1 MKEIVLIAG
10 TCFPEAAG
18 TAEWFRQHGAVVYEM
33 TTAAGEAERAKALE
47 AIQAEGKL
55 DYLIVQA
62 THRGGNVQ
70 PLGQLD
76 CEDISRVFDQ
86 GVNGAHELVEAMLP
100 FLRQGKKRLGLI
112 TSAETS
118 TREPGETE
126 DFAYAMTQAG
136 LHMLWKLY
144 FNKLRPEGFTFRVF
158 CPNEDGTGLCAGQ
171 YMHMDFCYDV
181 REEYIHSEEN
191 RIVMRD
197 GWMREISW

>member
-10 TCFPEAAG
+10 TCFQEAAG
-18 TAEWFRQHGAVVYEM
+18 AAEWFRQRGAVVIEM
-33 TTAAGEAERAKALE
+33 TTAADAAELAGALE
-47 AIQAEGKL
+47 TIQAEGKL

-62 THRGGNVQ
+62 THRGENVQ

-76 CEDISRVFDQ
+76 DQDISRVFDL
-86 GVNGAHELVEAMLP
+86 GVNGTHALVEKMLP

-112 TSAETS
+112 TSAATS
-118 TREPGETE
+118 TREPKETK
-126 DFAYAMTQAG
+126 DFAFAMTQAG

-158 CPNEDGTGLCAGQ
+158 CPNEDGSGLCAGQ

-197 GWMREISW
+197 GMMREISW

>member
-18 TAEWFRQHGAVVYEM
+18 TAEWFRQHGAALYEM
-33 TTAAGEAERAKALE
+33 NSAADETEKAKALE

-62 THRGGNVQ
+62 THRGENVQ

-76 CEDISRVFDQ
+76 DQDISRVFDL
-86 GVNGAHELVEAMLP
+86 GVNGTHALVEKMLP

-112 TSAETS
+112 TSAATS
-118 TREPGETE
+118 TREPKETK
-126 DFAYAMTQAG
+126 DFAFAMTQAG

-144 FNKLRPEGFTFRVF
+144 FNQLLP
-158 CPNEDGTGLCAGQ
+158 Q
-171 YMHMDFCYDV
+171 
-181 REEYIHSEEN
+181 
-191 RIVMRD
+191 
-197 GWMREISW
+197 